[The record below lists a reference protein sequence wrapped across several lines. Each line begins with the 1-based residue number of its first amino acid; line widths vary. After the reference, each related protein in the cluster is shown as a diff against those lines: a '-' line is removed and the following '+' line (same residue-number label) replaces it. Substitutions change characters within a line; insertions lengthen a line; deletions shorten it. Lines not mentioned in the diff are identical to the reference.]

1 MRRTTERT
9 TAGSLP
15 PALAHA
21 DLRSTAGP
29 AMRDTRCRASA
40 TRSRIRTWRRSS
52 ASRLSPRRRH
62 WNDAASPTESASP
75 GGRGWTSHLLTI
87 DDPAL
92 GKSVGRHFHVNAV
105 ADDRADP
112 VTAHLSRGV
121 GDDPAIIVE
130 YYAEPPVRQN
140 LVDHPFDREQLFFSH
155 WLFLLGGRD
164 ALSPARG

>member
-52 ASRLSPRRRH
+52 ASRLSPQRRH

-75 GGRGWTSHLLTI
+75 GGRGWTSDLLAI
-87 DDPAL
+87 DDPTL
-92 GKSVGRHFHVNAV
+92 REIVGRHFHVNTV

-112 VTAHLSRGV
+112 VPAHLSRGV
-121 GDDPAIIVE
+121 GDNSAVIVE
-130 YYAEPPVRQN
+130 HDAEAPVRQY
-140 LVDHPFDREQLFFSH
+140 LVDHPFDGEQLFFRHGS
-155 WLFLLGGRD
+155 FSSV
-164 ALSPARG
+164 AETP